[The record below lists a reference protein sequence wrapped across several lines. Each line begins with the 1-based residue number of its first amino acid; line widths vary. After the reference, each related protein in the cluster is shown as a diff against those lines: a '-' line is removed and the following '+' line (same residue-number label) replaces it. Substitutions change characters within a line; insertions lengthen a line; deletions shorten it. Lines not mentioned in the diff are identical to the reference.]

1 MKRAPLVGYLFVLPA
16 LLVFVAFV
24 AYPMV
29 HTIVLSGYSWSPVN
43 PVKVPRGIGNF
54 AELLGD
60 PNFSVAVSN
69 NAYFIILSLAVQLPG
84 ALLLAVAL
92 NSSLRRHHL
101 LRTVFFAP
109 FVVPVVAVGLVWQ
122 LIYEPNFGALN
133 ALLDAVGLE
142 HLTRGWL
149 GEPAIAI
156 FAIIA
161 VSCWRYMGF
170 HAMIL
175 LAGMQ
180 AIPDNLYEAARID
193 GASRWQQFI
202 HITIPSLSRILLV
215 DALLITVGSVK
226 IFDIVQVMTGGGP
239 GYSSDVLATFM
250 YKSAFSFDRM
260 GYSAAIAVVMLV
272 LTLALTVIYIRL
284 TGSEQRQAPAP
295 RWWPPLAAV
304 PAVLALTLI
313 VRLTGWAPVVRWL
326 LFLGKVAL
334 GLGLCTLVAKLLSDL
349 SERLPEKAVGIMRDL
364 FVTLLAAIVF
374 LPILWALV
382 SVFKPQNELLLAPW
396 ALPRHWAWANFAE
409 AWKGGVGLFLLNSL
423 LVTSVAVLL
432 MLVLAA
438 PAAYA
443 LARLRLW
450 GAPVIFALILSGLLV
465 PLHSALI
472 PLYELNHRL
481 GISGYAAI
489 IGPYVAF
496 CIPLS
501 VLLLRA
507 YFAGV
512 PREMS
517 DAATIDG
524 AGHLRILWSIFMP
537 IARPAMATVAIFQ
550 AAWVWNELLF
560 ALVFLENKAQMTL
573 PVGLLTFQGEHS
585 TDWAIVMAGVA
596 IAIVP
601 VLALYFVFQQHVVKG
616 LTAGAVR

>member
-29 HTIVLSGYSWSPVN
+29 HTIMLSGYSWSPVN
-43 PVKVPRGIGNF
+43 PVKVARGLGNY

-60 PNFSVAVSN
+60 PNFSTALSN

-142 HLTRGWL
+142 HLTHGWL
-149 GEPAIAI
+149 GEPGTAI

-175 LAGMQ
+175 LAGLQ

-193 GASRWQQFI
+193 GAGRWQQFI

-284 TGSEQRQAPAP
+284 TGSEQRQGPTP
-295 RWWPPLAAV
+295 RRWAVIAAIIG
-304 PAVLALTLI
+304 LLTAAGLI
-313 VRLTGWAPVVRWL
+313 RLTGFGPIWRWGV
-326 LFLGKVAL
+326 FLAEVAL
-334 GLGLCTLVAKLLSDL
+334 GLGLCVLVAMLLSDL
-349 SERLPEKAVGIMRDL
+349 CERLPERAVGIVRDL
-364 FVTLLAAIVF
+364 FVTLLAAIVL

-382 SVFKPQNELLLAPW
+382 SAFKPQSELLLAPW
-396 ALPRHWAWANFAE
+396 ALPKHWAWANFAD

-443 LARLRLW
+443 LARLRLH
-450 GAPVIFALILSGLLV
+450 GAPVIFGLILAGLLV
-465 PLHSALI
+465 PVHSALI

-512 PREMS
+512 PRELS

-601 VLALYFVFQQHVVKG
+601 VLVLYFVFQRHVVKG